1 MTTESVGR
9 KPTNGNESK
18 STTTAR
24 KGVESSADDIQDD
37 FRTLQEDVAKLTQQL
52 AKHASAKGGDAL
64 DVARDNFD
72 DVVSGAKAKGRE
84 MADAVGDVRDNLA
97 SAIDES
103 IEKRPYTTLGLALA
117 MGFVIGAIW
126 KR

>member
-1 MTTESVGR
+1 
-9 KPTNGNESK
+9 
-18 STTTAR
+18 
-24 KGVESSADDIQDD
+24 
-37 FRTLQEDVAKLTQQL
+37 
-52 AKHASAKGGDAL
+52 
-64 DVARDNFD
+64 
-72 DVVSGAKAKGRE
+72 